1 MRTSPWLAI
10 GSASDM
16 PAVKVVWSG
25 ARADF
30 RGADSSTVATF
41 KPIHHD
47 AVLNG
52 LAKELTEFFG
62 AKAKVKKSKAGRST
76 ANQANRRE

>member
-1 MRTSPWLAI
+1 
-10 GSASDM
+10 
-16 PAVKVVWSG
+16 
-25 ARADF
+25 
-30 RGADSSTVATF
+30 VATF

-76 ANQANRRE
+76 ANQRE